1 MCDTGYTVR
10 DLAADLRELKAQGLD
25 EPAMLR
31 EAPEL
36 VKRLVLMKHN
46 WLRPYMTTPPAGPGP
61 AMSRY
66 VLHEEP
72 DHSLALLVVTSRPG
86 QENAPHDHGTWAV
99 IAGLEGWE
107 THCLWKGA
115 GGDEVEALHAGKRV
129 DAATVVTVPSDAIHS
144 LHNDSDAVA
153 VTLQLYGMNVDF
165 TEHRTYTPRRP
176 S

>member
-10 DLAADLRELKAQGLD
+10 DLAADLRDLKAQGLD

-36 VKRLVLMKHN
+36 VKRLILMKHN
-46 WLRPYMTTPPAGPGP
+46 WLRSYMTTPPSQPGP
-61 AMSRY
+61 AMTRH

-72 DHSLALLVVTSRPG
+72 DHSLALFVVTSRAG
-86 QENAPHDHGTWAV
+86 QRNEPHDHGTWAV
-99 IAGLEGWE
+99 IAGLDGWE
-107 THCLWKGA
+107 THCFWKRT
-115 GGDEVEALHAGKRV
+115 GGDEVEPAAKGRL

-144 LHNDSDAVA
+144 LTNDSDAAA

-165 TEHRTYTPRRP
+165 TEHRTYTPRRT

>member
-10 DLAADLRELKAQGLD
+10 DLAADLRDLKARGLD
-25 EPAMLR
+25 EPAMLL
-31 EAPEL
+31 EASEL

-46 WLRPYMTTPPAGPGP
+46 WLRTYMTTPPSAPGSS
-61 AMSRY
+61 MSRY

-72 DHSLALLVVTSRPG
+72 DHSLALFVVTSRAG

-107 THCLWKGA
+107 TQRFWKPVGNA
-115 GGDEVEALHAGKRV
+115 EVEASAQGRL
-129 DAATVVTVPSDAIHS
+129 DASTVVAVPSGAIHS
-144 LHNDSDAVA
+144 LHNDSPAVA

>member
-10 DLAADLRELKAQGLD
+10 DLAADLRDLKAQGLD

-36 VKRLVLMKHN
+36 LKRLILMKHN
-46 WLRPYMTTPPAGPGP
+46 WLRTYMTTAPADAGSP
-61 AMSRY
+61 MSRY

-72 DHSLALLVVTSRPG
+72 DHSLALFVVTSRAG
-86 QENAPHDHGTWAV
+86 QRHAPHDHGTWAV

-107 THCLWKGA
+107 THSFWKRA
-115 GGDEVEALHAGKRV
+115 GGVEVELAAEGRL
-129 DAATVVTVPSDAIHS
+129 DAATLVTVPSGAIHS
-144 LHNDSDAVA
+144 LANDSDAAA
-153 VTLQLYGMNVDF
+153 VTLQLYGMNVDY

>member
-10 DLAADLRELKAQGLD
+10 DLAADLRRLGAEGLD
-25 EPAMLR
+25 EAAMLR

-46 WLRPYMTTPPAGPGP
+46 WLRTYMTTPPADPGP
-61 AMSRY
+61 SMSRY

-72 DHSLALLVVTSRPG
+72 DHSLALFVVTSRAG
-86 QENAPHDHGTWAV
+86 QGGSPHDHGTWAI

-107 THCLWKGA
+107 THCLWQRA
-115 GGDEVEALHAGKRV
+115 GGSEVEAAGEGRI
-129 DAATVVTVPSDAIHS
+129 DASTVVALPSGAIHS

-153 VTLQLYGMNVDF
+153 VTLQLYGMNIDF

>member
-10 DLAADLRELKAQGLD
+10 DLAADLRRLGAEGLD
-25 EPAMLR
+25 EAAMLR

-46 WLRPYMTTPPAGPGP
+46 WLRTYMTTPPADPDP
-61 AMSRY
+61 SMSRY

-72 DHSLALLVVTSRPG
+72 DHSLALFVVTSRAG
-86 QENAPHDHGTWAV
+86 QGGSPHDHGTWAI

-107 THCLWKGA
+107 THCLWQRA
-115 GGDEVEALHAGKRV
+115 GGSEVEAAGEGRI
-129 DAATVVTVPSDAIHS
+129 DASTVVAVPSGAIHS

-153 VTLQLYGMNVDF
+153 VTLQLYGMNIDF

>member
-10 DLAADLRELKAQGLD
+10 DLAADLRDLQAQGAD

-46 WLRPYMTTPPAGPGP
+46 WLRTYMTTPPGSPGP
-61 AMSRY
+61 VMSRF

-72 DHSLALLVVTSRPG
+72 DHSLALFVVTSRAG
-86 QENAPHDHGTWAV
+86 QGNAPHDHGTWAV

-107 THCLWKGA
+107 THCLWKRA
-115 GGDEVEALHAGKRV
+115 SGDEVEAQHAGQRI
-129 DAATVVTVPSDAIHS
+129 DAATVVAVPSGAIHS

>member
-10 DLAADLRELKAQGLD
+10 DLAADLRDLKAQGLD
-25 EPAMLR
+25 EPGMLR
-31 EAPEL
+31 EASEL

-46 WLRPYMTTPPAGPGP
+46 WLRSYMTTPPAEPG
-61 AMSRY
+61 ASMSRY

-72 DHSLALLVVTSRPG
+72 DHSLALFVVTSRTG
-86 QENAPHDHGTWAV
+86 QDNAPHDHGTWAV

-107 THCLWKGA
+107 THCRWRRTE
-115 GGDEVEALHAGKRV
+115 GDEVEPAAKERL

-144 LHNDSDAVA
+144 LTNDSNAAA

-165 TEHRTYTPRRP
+165 TEHHTYTPRRP

>member
-10 DLAADLRELKAQGLD
+10 DLAADLRELKARGLG
-25 EPAMLR
+25 EPGMLR

-36 VKRLVLMKHN
+36 VKRLILMKHN
-46 WLRPYMTTPPAGPGP
+46 WLRGYMTTPPADAGSP
-61 AMSRY
+61 MSRY

-72 DHSLALLVVTSRPG
+72 DHSLALFVVTSRAG
-86 QENAPHDHGTWAV
+86 QGSAPHDHGTWAV

-107 THCLWKGA
+107 THCFWKRA
-115 GGDEVEALHAGKRV
+115 GDDEVEPAAEGRV
-129 DAATVVTVPSDAIHS
+129 DPATLVTVASDTIHS

-165 TEHRTYTPRRP
+165 TEHRNYTPRRP